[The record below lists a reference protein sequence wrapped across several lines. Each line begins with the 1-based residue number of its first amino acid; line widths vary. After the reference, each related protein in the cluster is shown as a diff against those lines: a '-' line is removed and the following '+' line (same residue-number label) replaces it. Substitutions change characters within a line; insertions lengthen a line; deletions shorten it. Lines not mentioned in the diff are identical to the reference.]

1 MPSPGAKKLMTSPV
15 KRKLMTSTSSGAPL
29 TLEGAKF
36 VPTAVYTSMDP
47 RLQRVVDRRRKG
59 IVTLATTSTEQDE
72 AAVVAKITDLD
83 KWEQLSEVQIGAA
96 FGSKDP
102 DGTLIVTGRIPVMR
116 IEYVRQ
122 QPFVSSLKGAQLLQP
137 TLNKTLKETGAHE
150 DLLPKGNQV
159 EGGKGVVVGIIDYG
173 MDFVHQNF
181 RNSGGSTRLL
191 SIWDQAGPATAA
203 SPLGYGREYSRDEIN
218 HALGQNDPYAA
229 LGYGPAKDTRG
240 THGTHVADIAAGNG
254 RGSSVPGVAPNAD
267 LVFVEVS
274 HADISFSGPEV
285 VGSSF
290 GDSVRLL
297 EAVQYIFHKA
307 KERPCV
313 INVSLGT
320 NGGPHDGSTLV
331 EDAIDRLIRQAPNRA
346 VVIAASNSFSDGIH
360 AAGKVRENG
369 HSDLK
374 WEVLTG
380 DASYNELEV
389 WYSGRD
395 KFAVELIAPGGNS
408 LGTINPGTNGTL
420 VIENQVLIFV
430 ANRLDDPNNGDN
442 MIGVFLERGLPAGQW
457 IVRLHGLTSRD
468 GSFHAWIERDNL
480 TPSNFA
486 PPHDNTHTLGSIS
499 CGHETIVVGSY
510 DAHKVSAPLSFFS
523 SSGPTRDDREKPEIS
538 APGHG
543 VLAAHSRT
551 STGVVR
557 KSGTSMAA
565 PAVTGIIALMLGQ
578 ARAQGITLSTSQIRA
593 VLTRTARRNPPSGNA
608 WDPRYGLGRI
618 SASKIVQDVMAL
630 ASPPVV
636 PPGKPKK
643 KKKKKAAS
651 GVRG

>member
-1 MPSPGAKKLMTSPV
+1 M
-15 KRKLMTSTSSGAPL
+15 
-29 TLEGAKF
+29 
-36 VPTAVYTSMDP
+36 
-47 RLQRVVDRRRKG
+47 
-59 IVTLATTSTEQDE
+59 TLATTSTEQDE

-510 DAHKVSAPLSFFS
+510 DGNVYA
-523 SSGPTRDDREKPEIS
+523 
-538 APGHG
+538 
-543 VLAAHSRT
+543 
-551 STGVVR
+551 
-557 KSGTSMAA
+557 
-565 PAVTGIIALMLGQ
+565 
-578 ARAQGITLSTSQIRA
+578 IRA
-593 VLTRTARRNPPSGNA
+593 ADGQELWRFAVKPHAGVS
-608 WDPRYGLGRI
+608 YGLI
-618 SASKIVQDVMAL
+618 ASSAAIARVDGQDRVYVGGGETMYAL
-630 ASPPVV
+630 D
-636 PPGKPKK
+636 
-643 KKKKKAAS
+643 AAS
-651 GVRG
+651 GALLWEFDAGTGCTTCGLRSERNEILSSPAVLPDQDLVLFGMDVNDNVPGKGGFFALSAQDGLMRWYFDLE